1 MTEARAAHTATLLLD
16 GHVLLVGGFD
26 DSYADLASAEL
37 YDPKARTFVAT
48 GSMSVERSSGTATL
62 LKNGQVLLA
71 GAPPTLVVSCITPR
85 RQGFCQ
91 PGRSERSVGGDRH
104 FAAGRPGPGRRGA
117 AFDQDRTIDSAEL
130 YTP

>member
-1 MTEARAAHTATLLLD
+1 
-16 GHVLLVGGFD
+16 LVGGFD

-71 GAPPTLVVSCITPR
+71 GGAADTRCELYNPKTARFLPTGSLGTERWEATATLLQDGRVLV
-85 RQGFCQ
+85 
-91 PGRSERSVGGDRH
+91 
-104 FAAGRPGPGRRGA
+104 AGGA